1 MFAFMKNSPLAKS
14 ETPQIG
20 KNPKRRE
27 RKKNAQ
33 GRSFSIDVPFY
44 RGRVRKRGRI
54 KKVKR
59 EEEKK
64 KKKKGKS
71 GGMRRLVFVEGIS
84 HICLCRPCIRRKR
97 PAQPREKWRI
107 SRWRFS
113 QMVIQSGGRST
124 GENKPGAE
132 DEEKRL
138 VIPRESRQPLFF
150 FPALFPLFFL
160 FASYHSCIPI
170 ASRPCPPPPLKEKL
184 RGGG

>member
-1 MFAFMKNSPLAKS
+1 MKNSPQAKS

-64 KKKKGKS
+64 KKKEE
-71 GGMRRLVFVEGIS
+71 RRDETFS
-84 HICLCRPCIRRKR
+84 LCRGHKSYLPVSPLYPSEKASPTSREVEDFALEILPNGDPIWRK
-97 PAQPREKWRI
+97 EY
-107 SRWRFS
+107 
-113 QMVIQSGGRST
+113 GG
-124 GENKPGAE
+124 K
-132 DEEKRL
+132 
-138 VIPRESRQPLFF
+138 
-150 FPALFPLFFL
+150 
-160 FASYHSCIPI
+160 
-170 ASRPCPPPPLKEKL
+170 
-184 RGGG
+184 

>member
-64 KKKKGKS
+64 KKKKKG
-71 GGMRRLVFVEGIS
+71 RAEG
-84 HICLCRPCIRRKR
+84 
-97 PAQPREKWRI
+97 
-107 SRWRFS
+107 
-113 QMVIQSGGRST
+113 
-124 GENKPGAE
+124 
-132 DEEKRL
+132 
-138 VIPRESRQPLFF
+138 
-150 FPALFPLFFL
+150 
-160 FASYHSCIPI
+160 
-170 ASRPCPPPPLKEKL
+170 
-184 RGGG
+184 